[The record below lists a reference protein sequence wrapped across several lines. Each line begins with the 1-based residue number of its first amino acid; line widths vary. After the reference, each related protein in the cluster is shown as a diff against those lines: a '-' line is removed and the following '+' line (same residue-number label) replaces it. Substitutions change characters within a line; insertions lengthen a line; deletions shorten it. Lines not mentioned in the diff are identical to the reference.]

1 MVTKSAVWL
10 GDLQAIYLAKGY
22 IVMASVE
29 RCEPGPLTRNDWNEE
44 EMSEFRW
51 SVIGDSSR
59 EEMTEQN
66 LATNWSNNIEPQF
79 RYFYRVVALD

>member
-1 MVTKSAVWL
+1 
-10 GDLQAIYLAKGY
+10 
-22 IVMASVE
+22 
-29 RCEPGPLTRNDWNEE
+29 
-44 EMSEFRW
+44 MSEFRW